1 MTNLKKRMIALSM
14 ILAMGITGTVGC
26 GNGGTKEKVSSSTE
40 TVTDKPDTA
49 KESSETVMAATEET
63 GAVKESGEAST
74 EKAAQAKG
82 VISDEEA
89 TLKIYAQYA
98 DEDTKVP
105 FDYAKE
111 QLAIA
116 YPNVTLDLD
125 IEAQDDGQKLQ
136 TYAATGNLPDIFR
149 VELAQIEAFK
159 KSGNLMVLN
168 DISDKTGF
176 TDKVYDSCKNILYHD
191 DGNIYA
197 FPYAGNEVVL
207 WYYNKEI
214 FSKYNLEVP
223 KTYEELKNVISVLKK
238 NDIIPMTIF
247 AKENWITTALYD
259 AIATRYDTGGIDKL
273 DKLKGSI
280 TDDAYVKAAN
290 TMHDLVQQGLLPSG
304 VTSMNY
310 DQAAS
315 LFYEGKAAMFMNGQW
330 EIEMAT
336 DAMGDK
342 VDWMYY
348 PAEDEAAYE
357 ACKTA
362 WSGGGSPSGFAVN
375 PKSEHAELAAEVAA
389 FISEKFCEAKYM
401 YRSNPLIAVKV
412 NVEPEKAST
421 PMMQKLADVLPN
433 TTSNTKFDWGLTN
446 SVFKTG
452 IEDQTQFLCT
462 DQYTAEE
469 FIHEMTSVMERMGQE

>member
-1 MTNLKKRMIALSM
+1 MGMKKRMIALSM
-14 ILAMGITGTVGC
+14 AVAMAAAAMVGC
-26 GNGGTKEKVSSSTE
+26 GNGGKEE
-40 TVTDKPDTA
+40 KPSVPAAAEDASEEGSAGEEAKGDEPDAEEAGSQEAAEDT
-49 KESSETVMAATEET
+49 SGSAAE
-63 GAVKESGEAST
+63 
-74 EKAAQAKG
+74 G
-82 VISDEEA
+82 VISEEEA
-89 TLKIYAQYA
+89 TLKMYAQYA
-98 DEDTKVP
+98 DDDTKIP

-111 QLAIA
+111 QLEKA
-116 YPNVTLDLD
+116 YPNVTLELD

-136 TYAATGNLPDIFR
+136 TYAATGILPDIFR
-149 VELAQIEAFK
+149 VELAQIEAFR
-159 KSGNLMVLN
+159 KSGNIMPLN
-168 DISDKTGF
+168 EISDRVGF
-176 TDKVYDSCKNILYHD
+176 TDKVYDSCKNILYHE

-197 FPYAGNEVVL
+197 FPYAGNEVVM
-207 WYYNKEI
+207 WYYNKEV
-214 FSKYNLEVP
+214 FDKLNLEVP
-223 KTYEELKNVISVLKK
+223 KTYEDLKHVISVCKE
-238 NDIIPMTIF
+238 NEIIPMAIF
-247 AKENWITTALYD
+247 AKEKWITTALFD
-259 AIATRYDTGGIDKL
+259 AIATRYDVGGIDKL
-273 DKLKGSI
+273 DKQQGNI

-290 TMHDLVQQGLLPSG
+290 TLHELVEAGLLPDG
-304 VTSMNY
+304 VTSLNY

-315 LFYEGKAAMFMNGQW
+315 MFYEGQAAMFMNGQW

-389 FISEKFCEAKYM
+389 FISEKYCEAKYR
-401 YRSNPLIAVKV
+401 YRSNPLIALQVDVK
-412 NVEPEKAST
+412 PEKELT
-421 PMMQKLADVLPN
+421 PMMQKLADVLPD

-462 DQYTAEE
+462 PQYTAEE
-469 FIHEMTSVMERMGQE
+469 FISEMKGVMERMGQGE

>member
-1 MTNLKKRMIALSM
+1 MTNLKKRMMALSM
-14 ILAMGITGTVGC
+14 ILAIGVTGTMGC
-26 GNGGTKEKVSSSTE
+26 GNGGTKDSEVKSTTE
-40 TVTDKPDTA
+40 AVTDKADAA
-49 KESSETVMAATEET
+49 KEASEVVTDETKAVNESSEASGET
-63 GAVKESGEAST
+63 AEVKE
-74 EKAAQAKG
+74 G

-98 DEDTKVP
+98 DDDTKIP
-105 FDYAKE
+105 FDYAKK

-116 YPNVTLDLD
+116 YPNVTLELD

-159 KSGNLMVLN
+159 KSGNVMVLN
-168 DISDKTGF
+168 DIADQTGF
-176 TDKVYDSCKNILYHD
+176 TEKVYDSCKNILYHD

-214 FSKYNLEVP
+214 FAQHNLEVP
-223 KTYEELKNVISVLKK
+223 KTYEELKNVIRVLKE

-247 AKENWITTALYD
+247 AKEKWITTALYD
-259 AIATRYDTGGIDKL
+259 AIATRYDVGGIDKL
-273 DKLKGSI
+273 DKQNGSI

-290 TMHDLVQQGLLPSG
+290 TMHNLVQEGLLPSG

-336 DAMGDK
+336 DAMGDQ

-375 PKSEHAELAAEVAA
+375 PKSEHADLAAKVAA

-412 NVEPEKAST
+412 DVKPEKALT
-421 PMMQKLADVLPN
+421 PMMQKLADVLPD

-446 SVFKTG
+446 SIFKTG
-452 IEDQTQFLCT
+452 IEDQSQFLCT

-469 FIHEMTSVMERMGQE
+469 FISEMTAVMERMGQE

>member
-1 MTNLKKRMIALSM
+1 MGMKKRIVALSM
-14 ILAMGITGTVGC
+14 AIAMAAAAMAGC
-26 GNGGTKEKVSSSTE
+26 GNGGKDEKTSAQGSADNTPEES
-40 TVTDKPDTA
+40 DA
-49 KESSETVMAATEET
+49 KEDVKTEEPEET
-63 GAVKESGEAST
+63 DAGSQETEGTESGG
-74 EKAAQAKG
+74 AAEG
-82 VISDEEA
+82 VISEEEA
-89 TLKIYAQYA
+89 TLKMYAQYA
-98 DEDTKVP
+98 DDDTKIP

-111 QLAIA
+111 QLEKA
-116 YPNVTLDLD
+116 YPNVTLELD

-136 TYAATGNLPDIFR
+136 TYAATGILPDIFR
-149 VELAQIEAFK
+149 VELAQIEAFR
-159 KSGNLMVLN
+159 KSGNIMPLN
-168 DISDKTGF
+168 DISDRIGF
-176 TDKVYDSCKNILYHD
+176 TDKVYDSCKNILYHE

-197 FPYAGNEVVL
+197 FPYAGNEVVM
-207 WYYNKEI
+207 WYYNKEV
-214 FSKYNLEVP
+214 FEKLNLEVP
-223 KTYEELKNVISVLKK
+223 KTYEDLKNVISVCKE

-247 AKENWITTALYD
+247 AKEKWITTALFD
-259 AIATRYDTGGIDKL
+259 AIATRYDVGGIDKL
-273 DKLKGSI
+273 DKQQGNI

-290 TMHDLVQQGLLPSG
+290 TMHELVEAGLLPDG
-304 VTSMNY
+304 VTSLNY

-315 LFYEGKAAMFMNGQW
+315 TFYEGQAAMFMNGQW

-362 WSGGGSPSGFAVN
+362 WSGGGAPSGFAVN

-389 FISEKFCEAKYM
+389 FMSEKYCEAKYR
-401 YRSNPLIAVKV
+401 YRSNPLIALKV
-412 NVEPEKAST
+412 DVEPEKELT
-421 PMMQKLADVLPN
+421 PMMQKLADVLPD

-462 DQYTAEE
+462 PQYTAEE
-469 FIHEMTSVMERMGQE
+469 FISEMTSVMERMGQEE